1 MKMELAQALFDL
13 GGMYPEQN
21 VYPMQVAEFNLSAAR
36 DGDILLEDAMSG
48 RRKVI
53 FRRNGTPSERWK
65 WCVIHVDGW
74 GDKQFSLALSEA
86 DAVKMAEGM
95 IAFSGGSAYVTTR
108 EKIFGD

>member
-1 MKMELAQALFDL
+1 
-13 GGMYPEQN
+13 
-21 VYPMQVAEFNLSAAR
+21 
-36 DGDILLEDAMSG
+36 
-48 RRKVI
+48 
-53 FRRNGTPSERWK
+53 
-65 WCVIHVDGW
+65 VDGW